1 MADRDLTKV
10 VAANDYAGTG
20 RTVSAQ
26 SIATVQGV
34 ASYATG
40 GFSVD
45 WTDLSLTADKV
56 QAVLCIPMGTST
68 TDPTSVDRA
77 ARYLET
83 TDKVQIV
90 VASTGAELAATTDDS
105 ANYYKL
111 YIQHTE

>member
-40 GFSVD
+40 GFTVD
-45 WTDLSLTADKV
+45 WTDIGLTAAKV
-56 QAVLCIPMGTST
+56 QDVTVIALGTDA
-68 TDPTSVDRA
+68 TDPVAVDRYA
-77 ARYLET
+77 LYQGS
-83 TDKVQIV
+83 TDKILVG
-90 VASTGAELAATTDDS
+90 VASTGAELSAATDDS

-111 YIQHTE
+111 IVAATE